1 MCFRAIPRDL
11 FHRLERACLV
21 VGKHDGNESRVRSY
35 GSTEVVRVDSAVTV
49 HRENGHG
56 DSQLQEKKG
65 RVQNGRVF
73 HGGSDDVEIPG
84 ASEVNDAFE
93 DGVVRLASSG
103 GKDDLF
109 SPGVDKARNF
119 LSCLLHPLFCPCA
132 ENIAA
137 GRVAEFLRN
146 DVLHVRGCAGV
157 NRCGGV
163 VIQVYEI
170 FHIDFPMPPALR
182 VPLSL

>member
-1 MCFRAIPRDL
+1 MRS
-11 FHRLERACLV
+11 
-21 VGKHDGNESRVRSY
+21 DGFAEI
-35 GSTEVVRVDSAVTV
+35 VRVDPAVTV
-49 HRENGHG
+49 HRENGHV

-65 RVQNGRVF
+65 RIQNGRVF

-84 ASEVNDAFE
+84 SSEVNDSFE

-109 SPGVDKARNF
+109 SPGVNKARNL
-119 LSCLLHPLFCPCA
+119 LSCLLHPLFCSCA

-137 GRVAEFLRN
+137 GRVAEFLLN

-157 NRCGGV
+157 NRRGGV
-163 VIQVYEI
+163 VIQIYEI
-170 FHIDFPMPPALR
+170 FHIDFPMSSALR